1 MLAVT
6 PATSPSLKAP
16 RGGPQLRFW
25 VSSGLEVGKRLPKTL
40 LVRSQSAKRCRAAEL
55 CLLGSSGPAVPAGRP
70 HPRAW
75 GGSGMGAL
83 PHGQP
88 LLEPHRGFHQSP
100 GHGGAGWRWVWC
112 PGVRFGLVW
121 VQAVLVEGA
130 VAKGDGAQSPPEDP
144 RSPWAHQTLRQGQA
158 GSKPSRTPGEEEAE
172 AEEREA
178 EGQEEKLRRASA
190 SRRGSGT
197 AGRGRGSRNLPG
209 RLRLAV
215 SRL

>member
-1 MLAVT
+1 MLLSCACWGALGQLFLLGDPIPGPGGAQEWGLCPTV
-6 PATSPSLKAP
+6 SPSWSHTGVSIRVLGMVVP
-16 RGGPQLRFW
+16 GG
-25 VSSGLEVGKRLPKTL
+25 
-40 LVRSQSAKRCRAAEL
+40 
-55 CLLGSSGPAVPAGRP
+55 
-70 HPRAW
+70 
-75 GGSGMGAL
+75 GGFGAL
-83 PHGQP
+83 VCVLGWCGCKQCLWRVLWPKGMA
-88 LLEPHRGFHQSP
+88 HR
-100 GHGGAGWRWVWC
+100 A
-112 PGVRFGLVW
+112 
-121 VQAVLVEGA
+121 
-130 VAKGDGAQSPPEDP
+130 PPEDP